1 MCFLLQ
7 VPEEIQKAKAA
18 KPEPKEVKPAVIR
31 PEIKDQRPDPAA
43 KPQTGFSKPE
53 EVQEPVRKPVPKPKP
68 AIKQTHTDKTA
79 KPEHSKP
86 EPTNEVAPKETLKTG
101 IQALLSTYGSSLS

>member
-18 KPEPKEVKPAVIR
+18 KPEPKEVKP
-31 PEIKDQRPDPAA
+31 EMEGQRPDPAA
-43 KPQTGFSKPE
+43 KPQPGLSKPE
-53 EVQEPVRKPVPKPKP
+53 EVQEPVREPVSKPKP

-86 EPTNEVAPKETLKTG
+86 DPTSEVTPKETPKTG
-101 IQALLSTYGSSLS
+101 IHAQLSIHGSSIS